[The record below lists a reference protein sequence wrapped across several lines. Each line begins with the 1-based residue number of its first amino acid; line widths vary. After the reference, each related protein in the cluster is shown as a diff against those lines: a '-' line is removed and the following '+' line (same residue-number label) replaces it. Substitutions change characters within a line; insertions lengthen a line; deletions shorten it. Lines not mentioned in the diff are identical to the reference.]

1 MRGKVLDQAARCG
14 TLFRSRCPIG
24 FTLMTH
30 LIASWFNL
38 GLGMQ
43 GRELGE
49 EGYGFASTRFEM
61 VGLAGEFVFR

>member
-1 MRGKVLDQAARCG
+1 
-14 TLFRSRCPIG
+14 
-24 FTLMTH
+24 MTH

-49 EGYGFASTRFEM
+49 EGYGLDSPRFVM
-61 VGLAGEFVFR
+61 VGLAGELVFR